1 MKYLNYAGTVRV
13 LTGDAIAEAVIRY
26 AAALH
31 QSRLSDV
38 VSVPTVD
45 DYGSAAT
52 VEVLLAPAVAVA
64 VEPAPDD
71 DLEPDG
77 DAFLREITSRTEAV
91 LAIDAPVHRSDFG
104 R

>member
-1 MKYLNYAGTVRV
+1 MKYIDYAGVVRV
-13 LTGDAIAEAVIRY
+13 MTGDETADAVIRY

-45 DYGSAAT
+45 ECGAAT
-52 VEVLLAPAVAVA
+52 RIELLLVPAVAIA
-64 VEPAPDD
+64 LEPAPDD
-71 DLEPDG
+71 ELEPVDG
-77 DAFLREITSRTEAV
+77 AFRTEIARRTEAV
-91 LAIDAPVHRSDFG
+91 LALDPHPNRADFG